1 MKHPWVNILILAFVT
16 VEFISGFWGL
26 VSGSRDEA
34 VFIIIHRI
42 AGYGLVVLMV
52 WKVAIILFA
61 LRNRKRGRMER
72 TASLVLFGLL
82 MVTLALG
89 FAWSAAGPYYY
100 RPPSGITWSGVSW
113 HIYVS
118 VLLIP
123 LVVSH
128 AIAYIRSFPLPLT
141 FWVERRSFL
150 RFAGIALAGFLFW
163 QTGERVVR
171 ATGLSGQDRR
181 FTGSYGATSINGEF
195 PVVSWLNDV
204 PPLDRHRLMEAVHSR
219 PWSSATCT
227 LGYSDLTSNDE
238 MTATIDCT
246 GGWHS
251 EQVWRGVPL
260 ARLLDEAELL
270 PEARSVK
277 VTSATGYYRRFTI
290 AEAREYLLATHVGG
304 RLLPRGHGYPVRL
317 AARGKRGFEWVKWV
331 TDIEIDNRP
340 KWLQPPLPIQ

>member
-1 MKHPWVNILILAFVT
+1 MKHPWVNILILVFVT

-42 AGYGLVVLMV
+42 AGYGLVVLLF
-52 WKVAIILFA
+52 WKVAVILFA

-72 TASLVLFGLL
+72 TGSLVLFGLL

-128 AIAYIRSFPLPLT
+128 AIAYIRSFSLPLT

-150 RFAGIALAGFLFW
+150 RFAGIALAGVLFW
-163 QTGERVVR
+163 QTGEQIVR
-171 ATGLSGQDRR
+171 AAGLSGKDRR
-181 FTGSYGATSINGEF
+181 FTGSYGATSINGDF

-204 PPLDRHRLMEAVHSR
+204 PPRTDIDSWSLSVHGLVKRDLS
-219 PWSSATCT
+219 
-227 LGYSDLTSNDE
+227 LIYSDLTTNDE
-238 MTATIDCT
+238 LQATIDCT

-290 AEAREYLLATHVGG
+290 AEAREYLLATHVGD
-304 RLLPRGHGYPVRL
+304 RLLTRGHGYPLRL
-317 AARGKRGFEWVKWV
+317 AAHGKRGFEWVKWV
-331 TDIEIDNRP
+331 TDIEIDARP

>member
-1 MKHPWVNILILAFVT
+1 MKHPWVNILILALVA
-16 VEFISGFWGL
+16 VEFISGFFGL
-26 VSGSRDEA
+26 VSGRSEEA

-61 LRNRKRGRMER
+61 LRNRKRGGMER
-72 TASLVLFGLL
+72 TASIALFGLL
-82 MVTLALG
+82 IITLTLG
-89 FAWSAAGPYYY
+89 FAWSAAGPFSY

-128 AIAYIRSFPLPLT
+128 AVAYIRSFRLPLS

-150 RFAGIALAGFLFW
+150 RFAGVAVAGFLLW
-163 QTGERVVR
+163 QTGERAVR
-171 ATGLSGQDRR
+171 AVGLSGKDRR
-181 FTGSYGATSINGEF
+181 FTGSYSATRIDGEF
-195 PVVSWLNDV
+195 PVVSWLNDTT
-204 PPLDRHRLMEAVHSR
+204 PPIDVAAWRLSVRGLVKRELDIA
-219 PWSSATCT
+219 
-227 LGYSDLTSNDE
+227 YSDLILNDD

-246 GGWHS
+246 GGWYS
-251 EQVWRGVPL
+251 EQVWRGLPL
-260 ARLLDEAELL
+260 AQLLEDAEIL

-277 VTSATGYYRRFTI
+277 VTSATGYYRRFTV
-290 AEAREYLLATHVGG
+290 AEAREYLLATHVGD
-304 RLLPRGHGYPVRL
+304 RLLSRGHGYPMRL
-317 AARGKRGFEWVKWV
+317 VARGKRGFEWVKWV
-331 TDIEIDNRP
+331 TDIEVDARP

>member
-1 MKHPWVNILILAFVT
+1 MKHPWVNILILAVVA

-82 MVTLALG
+82 MVTLGLG

-171 ATGLSGQDRR
+171 ATGLSGQGPPFHRLVPSNEHQRR
-181 FTGSYGATSINGEF
+181 VPRGLVAQRRAAT
-195 PVVSWLNDV
+195 
-204 PPLDRHRLMEAVHSR
+204 DRHRLMETVRARAGQAR
-219 PWSSATCT
+219 PVRSATPT
-227 LGYSDLTSNDE
+227 
-238 MTATIDCT
+238 
-246 GGWHS
+246 
-251 EQVWRGVPL
+251 
-260 ARLLDEAELL
+260 
-270 PEARSVK
+270 
-277 VTSATGYYRRFTI
+277 
-290 AEAREYLLATHVGG
+290 
-304 RLLPRGHGYPVRL
+304 
-317 AARGKRGFEWVKWV
+317 
-331 TDIEIDNRP
+331 
-340 KWLQPPLPIQ
+340 

>member
-113 HIYVS
+113 HIYIS

-123 LVVSH
+123 LVVMH
-128 AIAYIRSFPLPLT
+128 AITYIKSFPLPLT

-204 PPLDRHRLMEAVHSR
+204 PPQTDIDSWKLSVHGLVKRELDI
-219 PWSSATCT
+219 
-227 LGYSDLTSNDE
+227 GYSDLTSNDE
-238 MTATIDCT
+238 LKATIDCT

-251 EQVWRGVPL
+251 EQMWRGVPL

-277 VTSATGYYRRFTI
+277 VTSATGYYRRFSI
-290 AEAREYLLATHVGG
+290 AEARDYLLATHVGG
-304 RLLPRGHGYPVRL
+304 RLLPRGHGYPLRL
-317 AARGKRGFEWVKWV
+317 AAQGKRGFEWVKWV
-331 TDIEIDNRP
+331 TDIEIDNRL

>member
-1 MKHPWVNILILAFVT
+1 MKHPWVNILILVFVT

-82 MVTLALG
+82 MVTLGLG

-163 QTGERVVR
+163 QTGEQAVR
-171 ATGLSGQDRR
+171 AMGLSGKDRR

-204 PPLDRHRLMEAVHSR
+204 PPQTDIDSWKLSVHGLVKRELELD
-219 PWSSATCT
+219 
-227 LGYSDLTSNDE
+227 YSDLTSNDE

-260 ARLLDEAELL
+260 ARLLDEAELAAGGPQREGHLRHRLLSPLYHRRGPRL
-270 PEARSVK
+270 PSRHTRRRRTPVPGD
-277 VTSATGYYRRFTI
+277 TDTPSA
-290 AEAREYLLATHVGG
+290 
-304 RLLPRGHGYPVRL
+304 LPRGENVASSGSS
-317 AARGKRGFEWVKWV
+317 G
-331 TDIEIDNRP
+331 
-340 KWLQPPLPIQ
+340 

>member
-141 FWVERRSFL
+141 FWVERRAFL
-150 RFAGIALAGFLFW
+150 RFAGIALAGLVFW
-163 QTGERVVR
+163 QTGEQAVR
-171 ATGLSGQDRR
+171 AMGLSGKDRR

-204 PPLDRHRLMEAVHSR
+204 PPQTEIDSWRLSVHGLVKRDLS
-219 PWSSATCT
+219 

-290 AEAREYLLATHVGG
+290 AEAREYLLATHVGD

>member
-1 MKHPWVNILILAFVT
+1 MAASRLVGLAFRVRRTWKHPWVNILILVFVT

-82 MVTLALG
+82 MVTLGLG

-141 FWVERRSFL
+141 FWVERRAFL
-150 RFAGIALAGFLFW
+150 RFAGIALAGLVFW
-163 QTGERVVR
+163 QTGEQVVR
-171 ATGLSGQDRR
+171 AVGLSGKDRR
-181 FTGSYGATSINGEF
+181 SQARTGRRASTGSSPWSRGSTMC
-195 PVVSWLNDV
+195 
-204 PPLDRHRLMEAVHSR
+204 RHRPTSTHGDC
-219 PWSSATCT
+219 PCTGWSSATC
-227 LGYSDLTSNDE
+227 
-238 MTATIDCT
+238 
-246 GGWHS
+246 
-251 EQVWRGVPL
+251 R
-260 ARLLDEAELL
+260 
-270 PEARSVK
+270 
-277 VTSATGYYRRFTI
+277 SATPT
-290 AEAREYLLATHVGG
+290 
-304 RLLPRGHGYPVRL
+304 
-317 AARGKRGFEWVKWV
+317 
-331 TDIEIDNRP
+331 
-340 KWLQPPLPIQ
+340 